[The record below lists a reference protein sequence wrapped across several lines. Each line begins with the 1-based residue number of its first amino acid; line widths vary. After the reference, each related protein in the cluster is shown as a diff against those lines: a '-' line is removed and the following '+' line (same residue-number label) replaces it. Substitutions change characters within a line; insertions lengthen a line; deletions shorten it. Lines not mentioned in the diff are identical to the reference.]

1 MTATDSTKRFSTRV
15 DNYIRY
21 RPGYP
26 AEILDLLKAKYG
38 LTAASL
44 IADIGSGTG
53 ISTEFFLKNGN
64 PVAGIEP
71 NKEMREAAERLLKKY
86 PHFRSL
92 SGTAEVTTLDNQS
105 VDLIVAG
112 QAFHWFNREAA
123 RREFM
128 RILKPNGWVV
138 LIWNDRKTDA
148 TPFLSAYEQLLKAYA
163 TDYEKVDHK
172 QIGAQVVRT
181 FFEPGPVSLH
191 VFPNR
196 QQFDFEG
203 LKGRLESSSYAPEPE
218 HPNHSPMMNG
228 LKSIFDEFQQDGK
241 VSFEYDTTIYCGRFD
256 EGR

>member
-1 MTATDSTKRFSTRV
+1 MIDSTKRFSSRV

-26 AEILDLLKAKYG
+26 VEILDLLKAQYG
-38 LTAASL
+38 LATASL

-53 ISTEFFLKNGN
+53 ISTELFLKNGN
-64 PVAGIEP
+64 PVIGVEP
-71 NKEMREAAERLLKKY
+71 NKEMREAAERLLKGH
-86 PHFRSL
+86 PHFHSVA
-92 SGTAEVTTLDNQS
+92 GTAEATSVESQS
-105 VDLIVAG
+105 VDFIVAG
-112 QAFHWFNREAA
+112 QAFHWFNRETT

-148 TPFLSAYEQLLKAYA
+148 SPFLHAYERLLKAYA

-172 QIGAQVVRT
+172 QIDVQVVRT

-196 QQFDFEG
+196 QWFDFEG
-203 LKGRLESSSYAPEPE
+203 LKGRLKSSSYAPEPE
-218 HPNHSPMMNG
+218 HPNYSPIMNG
-228 LKSIFDEFQQDGK
+228 LKSIYDEFQQNGII
-241 VSFEYDTTIYCGRFD
+241 SFEYDTTVYCGQFN
-256 EGR
+256 EAF